1 MSDRLQI
8 DPNIHFGKPC
18 VAGTRITV
26 KNVLELIR
34 DGHHFH
40 EIIADYYHVLTV
52 DDIKACL
59 QFVMDQV
66 SAES

>member
-1 MSDRLQI
+1 MSDKIRI

-18 VAGTRITV
+18 IANTRIPV

-34 DGHHFH
+34 EGHHFH
-40 EIIADYYHVLTV
+40 EIISDYYPAITV

-59 QFVMDQV
+59 QYVMDKV
-66 SAES
+66 IEE